1 MHFRGDPIKPQVL
14 LLGQTGVAA
23 IKINVTTIHSRLS
36 MNCKGQFYLL
46 NDKQKVFLSK
56 KLSEVRLVITDK
68 MSMVSRKLFVQINQ
82 RLIEIFGY
90 IYDMLFA
97 GLSVIVSGDLNQ
109 LLPLNPPAIYTKF
122 EDITYSSV

>member
-1 MHFRGDPIKPQVL
+1 
-14 LLGQTGVAA
+14 
-23 IKINVTTIHSRLS
+23 

-46 NDKQKVFLSK
+46 NDKQKVFLRK
-56 KLSEVRLVITDK
+56 KISEARLVITDK
-68 MSMVSRKLFVQINQ
+68 ISMVSRKLFVQINQ

-90 IYDMLFA
+90 TYDMPFA